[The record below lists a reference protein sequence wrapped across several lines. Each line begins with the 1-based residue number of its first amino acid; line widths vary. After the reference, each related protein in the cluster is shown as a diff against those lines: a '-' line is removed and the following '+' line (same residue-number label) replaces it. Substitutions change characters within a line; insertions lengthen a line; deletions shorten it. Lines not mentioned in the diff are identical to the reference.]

1 MTQQGDAPL
10 PEGSGGRRSRLVSR
24 ITRVAP
30 SGGLRRAVAI
40 IAGGQALA
48 AIIVALTYPV
58 TARLYTPAQFGA
70 FATIVSLLSLVLT
83 VTCLTYDQAIPLP
96 ERQEMAADLVVLSL
110 ICTVVITAICTLVLL
125 LFGEDLLDRFDAG
138 GLASYWW
145 LIGLAQLAGGLY
157 VALTGWAI
165 RTRDYRGLAVARLGQ
180 AIVASAGQVVA
191 GVAGA
196 GAAGLVF
203 GDGLGRA
210 AAGGRLSARAGQE
223 LRRSAAGVSF
233 DRLRRSAVR
242 YRRFPLIGS
251 WSTLINSIG
260 FEAPLLL
267 LVAFYGSENGGLFA
281 FAQRLIGAPVA
292 LVVLAVGQVF
302 MAEAAERARDP
313 SGDLLELFRTTLKR
327 LALVA
332 APLMLCVAVGATV
345 LVGPVFG
352 SDWAEAGTYIVILT
366 PLYTM
371 QLLSS
376 PLAGTLAV
384 LERQDLALV
393 RELVRILLLTIAIVI
408 AQTLS
413 LSATWAVV
421 LLSAAGSFAYVLYG
435 LISLHALRVDA
446 RRRKIAR
453 ETIGEPQ

>member
-1 MTQQGDAPL
+1 VML
-10 PEGSGGRRSRLVSR
+10 
-24 ITRVAP
+24 
-30 SGGLRRAVAI
+30 
-40 IAGGQALA
+40 
-48 AIIVALTYPV
+48 VALGY
-58 TARLYTPAQFGA
+58 
-70 FATIVSLLSLVLT
+70 
-83 VTCLTYDQAIPLP
+83 
-96 ERQEMAADLVVLSL
+96 
-110 ICTVVITAICTLVLL
+110 
-125 LFGEDLLDRFDAG
+125 
-138 GLASYWW
+138 
-145 LIGLAQLAGGLY
+145 
-157 VALTGWAI
+157 
-165 RTRDYRGLAVARLGQ
+165 
-180 AIVASAGQVVA
+180 SA
-191 GVAGA
+191 
-196 GAAGLVF
+196 
-203 GDGLGRA
+203 
-210 AAGGRLSARAGQE
+210 
-223 LRRSAAGVSF
+223 
-233 DRLRRSAVR
+233 
-242 YRRFPLIGS
+242 IGS
-251 WSTLINSIG
+251 WTLTNQFRPVYS
-260 FEAPLLL
+260 LLLTTLL

-332 APLMLCVAVGATV
+332 APLMLCVAVGATL

>member
-1 MTQQGDAPL
+1 MSDRGDTPV
-10 PEGSGGRRSRLVSR
+10 PESSGGTRGRLVSR
-24 ITRVAP
+24 MRRIAP

-48 AIIVALTYPV
+48 AILVALTYPA
-58 TARLYTPAQFGA
+58 TTRLYTPAQFGA

-96 ERQEMAADLVVLSL
+96 ESREMAADLVVLSL
-110 ICTVVITAICTLVLL
+110 ICTVMITAICAAVML
-125 LFGEDLLDRFDAG
+125 LFGEQLLDRFDAG

-145 LIGLAQLAGGLY
+145 LIALAQLAGGLY

-165 RTRDYRGLAVARLGQ
+165 RIRDYRGLAVARLGQ
-180 AIVASAGQVVA
+180 AILASVGQVVA
-191 GVAGA
+191 GIGGA

-210 AAGGRLSARAGQE
+210 AAGGRLSARAGRE
-223 LRRSAAGVSF
+223 LRLAATGVSV
-233 DRLRRSAVR
+233 DRLRASAVR

-267 LVAFYGSENGGLFA
+267 LVAFYGTSDGGLFA

-302 MAEAAERARDP
+302 MAEAAERAREV
-313 SGDLLELFRTTLKR
+313 SGDLLELFRTTVKR

-332 APLMLCVAVGATV
+332 APLMLCIAVGSTL

-352 SDWAEAGTYIVILT
+352 SKWEEAGTFITILT

-393 RELVRILLLTIAIVI
+393 REVVRILLLTIAIVI

-413 LSATWAVV
+413 LSATWAVI

-435 LISLHALRVDA
+435 LISWHALRVDA
-446 RRRKIAR
+446 RRRKAVC
-453 ETIGEPQ
+453 EMIGEQQ